1 MNLNPFSGFLKKES
15 YLGIDI
21 GTTSIK
27 AVELKKGKTKPELVN
42 YAFLETFGYLER
54 FNTALQTSTL
64 KLYDNE
70 VAEYI
75 KLIIRKSNF
84 QSKQVM
90 ASLPAF
96 AAFTTLVDM
105 PLLSEKEID
114 QTLRFKAK
122 QYIPLPA
129 ASVSI
134 DWIKVREKNDERGNR
149 VQQVFLV
156 AIPNDYIK
164 QYQNI
169 FRLAGLDLLALE
181 VDGFSLARI
190 LTAGQVKPVMI
201 IDIGSRS
208 SVFLVA
214 QNGRL
219 QFISQSDFAGSSLTQ
234 SVASGLGI
242 NMRRAEEL
250 KKQRGLSGL
259 GYGPEQE
266 LSTLL
271 LPLLD
276 VIINEAKRAKAN
288 YESSY
293 QQEITGVVLSGG
305 GASLSGI
312 ESYFKR
318 ELGLPISKSQPFSA
332 VEYSPKVEPL
342 ADSIGPSF
350 AVALGLAVKPFFD
363 QK

>member
-1 MNLNPFSGFLKKES
+1 MNINLFSRFAKKES

-27 AVELKKGKTKPELVN
+27 AVELKRGGRGPELVN
-42 YAFLETFGYLER
+42 YAFLETYGYLER
-54 FNTALQTSTL
+54 SNTALQTSAL
-64 KLYDNE
+64 KLYDKE
-70 VAEYI
+70 AAEYLR
-75 KLIIRKSNF
+75 LILKKARF
-84 QSKQVM
+84 QSRRAM

-96 AAFTTLVDM
+96 SAFTTLVDM
-105 PLLSEKEID
+105 PLLSEREIG

-129 ASVSI
+129 ESVSI
-134 DWIKVREKNDERGNR
+134 DWIKVREKDDERGNR

-156 AIPNDYIK
+156 AVPNDYIR

-169 FRLAGLDLLALE
+169 FRLAGLDLMALE
-181 VDGFSLARI
+181 IDGFSLARI
-190 LTAGQVKPVMI
+190 LTADQSKPTLI

-214 QNGRL
+214 QSGRL

-234 SVASGLGI
+234 SLASGLGI
-242 NMRRAEEL
+242 NTRRAEEL
-250 KKQRGLSGL
+250 KKQKGLSGL

-276 VIINEAKRAKAN
+276 VIISEAKRARAS

-293 QQEITGVVLSGG
+293 QQEVTSVVLAGG
-305 GASLSGI
+305 GANLPGM

-318 ELGLPISKSQPFSA
+318 ELNIPVGKAQPFSA
-332 VEYSPKVEPL
+332 VSYSPKLEPL
-342 ADSIGPSF
+342 VSNMGSSF
-350 AVALGLAVKPFFD
+350 AVALGLAVKPLIE
-363 QK
+363 